1 MTQNHDNTVS
11 RKGKHLTYSERCQIA
26 ILKKENYSNRQVA
39 DVLGCVPQ
47 TINNE
52 IKRGTVTQLNR
63 QNQNGK
69 VYDYYHDVYDADA
82 GQAAYEKNRLNCG
95 RRPLWADTDAF
106 IEWADDMMLLEKW
119 SPDVVVGFARKH
131 ELFDPAIIPGT
142 TTLYQWIDRG
152 IMKTKNMDL
161 LEKLSR
167 KPKSSR
173 HGNRP
178 NKRVLGKSIE
188 ERPEAADTLRGHSEA
203 GREGCRIGQP
213 SGPTAERTGWCVLRP
228 AVQDGYLGQRL
239 GVRGTARCLAGCGK
253 HLLQPPLCFLGARDE
268 RKPTQADSPFHP
280 QGQPNRQRE
289 RKPNLADS
297 ALDERL
303 PAKDFGLCNAA

>member
-131 ELFDPAIIPGT
+131 EFVRPGHYPWDHHPLSVDRPWHHENEEYGPA
-142 TTLYQWIDRG
+142 R
-152 IMKTKNMDL
+152 KTVPQT
-161 LEKLSR
+161 EI
-167 KPKSSR
+167 
-173 HGNRP
+173 
-178 NKRVLGKSIE
+178 V
-188 ERPEAADTLRGHSEA
+188 
-203 GREGCRIGQP
+203 P
-213 SGPTAERTGWCVLRP
+213 SW
-228 AVQDGYLGQRL
+228 
-239 GVRGTARCLAGCGK
+239 
-253 HLLQPPLCFLGARDE
+253 QPPE
-268 RKPTQADSPFHP
+268 
-280 QGQPNRQRE
+280 
-289 RKPNLADS
+289 
-297 ALDERL
+297 
-303 PAKDFGLCNAA
+303 

>member
-188 ERPEAADTLRGHSEA
+188 ERPEAVGTRKTFGHWEVDTVVGNKTKSDA
-203 GREGCRIGQP
+203 
-213 SGPTAERTGWCVLRP
+213 VL
-228 AVQDGYLGQRL
+228 
-239 GVRGTARCLAGCGK
+239 
-253 HLLQPPLCFLGARDE
+253 
-268 RKPTQADSPFHP
+268 
-280 QGQPNRQRE
+280 
-289 RKPNLADS
+289 
-297 ALDERL
+297 
-303 PAKDFGLCNAA
+303 

>member
-1 MTQNHDNTVS
+1 
-11 RKGKHLTYSERCQIA
+11 
-26 ILKKENYSNRQVA
+26 
-39 DVLGCVPQ
+39 
-47 TINNE
+47 
-52 IKRGTVTQLNR
+52 
-63 QNQNGK
+63 
-69 VYDYYHDVYDADA
+69 
-82 GQAAYEKNRLNCG
+82 
-95 RRPLWADTDAF
+95 
-106 IEWADDMMLLEKW
+106 
-119 SPDVVVGFARKH
+119 
-131 ELFDPAIIPGT
+131 
-142 TTLYQWIDRG
+142 
-152 IMKTKNMDL
+152 
-161 LEKLSR
+161 
-167 KPKSSR
+167 
-173 HGNRP
+173 
-178 NKRVLGKSIE
+178 
-188 ERPEAADTLRGHSEA
+188 
-203 GREGCRIGQP
+203 P